1 MVESSRPRV
10 HSLAIE
16 LTAHCNQQCAYCYNA
31 WRGEGTTD
39 HRQTSDPQSGEK
51 LLARTRKLLAS
62 LDVGHLTLTGGEPL
76 STPHVWDL
84 LELTSEQGIGA
95 QIISNGSLVTK
106 TIAKRLAHH
115 QVRYVQVTLNGPTA
129 ALHGEHAGGEAY
141 FEATLR
147 GIRTLADQGVPIA
160 GCMVVTHKNAGA
172 VAETLDLWQ
181 SLGVAQIALSRFSPA
196 GHAVAQAARLL
207 PSRGDMIEAFDQALP
222 FARDQGMRIN
232 ATMPIP
238 PCVMETE
245 VYAPIGFG
253 HCAIGTTMQEFAL
266 GPGGK
271 LRNCTLH
278 DRAIGGVSD
287 ILDPSVAVAELITDV
302 EVTRYRSKIPEFCED
317 CLHAPSCGGG
327 CGAAA
332 NWMLG
337 DGPKRQPDP
346 FLWQHIDDDF
356 EARLAVQRSE
366 TVEHGGKK

>member
-1 MVESSRPRV
+1 MVESSRPKV
-10 HSLAIE
+10 HSIAIE

-31 WRGEGTTD
+31 WRGQETARD
-39 HRQTSDPQSGEK
+39 SEERGEDQ
-51 LLARTRKLLAS
+51 LARARKLVAE

-76 STPHVWDL
+76 SRPQVWDL
-84 LELTSEQGIGA
+84 LELASEQGIGA
-95 QIISNGSLVTK
+95 QIISNGTLVTK
-106 TIAKRLAHH
+106 AIAQRLAHH

-147 GIRTLADQGVPIA
+147 GIRALSDQGVPVA
-160 GCMVVTHKNAGA
+160 GCMVVTQKNASA
-172 VAETLDLWQ
+172 VAETLNLWQ
-181 SLGVAQIALSRFSPA
+181 RLGVTQIALSRFSPA

-207 PSRGDMIEAFDQALP
+207 PSRGDMIEALDQALP
-222 FARDQGMRIN
+222 FARDQGMRIS

-238 PCVMETE
+238 PCVMETDD
-245 VYAPIGFG
+245 YAPIGLG

-278 DRAIGGVSD
+278 DRAIGGVTD
-287 ILDPSVAVAELITDV
+287 ILDPAVAVAELVTDA
-302 EVTRYRSKIPEFCED
+302 EVTSYRSKIPEFCEA
-317 CLHAPSCGGG
+317 CLHAASCGGG

-332 NWMLG
+332 DWMLG
-337 DGPKRQPDP
+337 TGPKRQPDP

-356 EARLAVQRSE
+356 EARLAVQRSADR
-366 TVEHGGKK
+366 HGRG